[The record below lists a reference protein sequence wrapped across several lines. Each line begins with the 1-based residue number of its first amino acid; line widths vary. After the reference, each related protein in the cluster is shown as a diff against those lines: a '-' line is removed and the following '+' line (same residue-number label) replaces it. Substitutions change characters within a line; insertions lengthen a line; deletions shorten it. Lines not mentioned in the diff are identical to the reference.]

1 MATRKEQIMSQ
12 FDEIDNLE
20 IDTLEIEPLS
30 DEALELVAGGKSTD
44 GPNCCS
50 CKQCCNP

>member
-1 MATRKEQIMSQ
+1 MSQ